1 MYRDDPAATYASVA
15 KNLGVSSETL
25 RNWVKQARKQQAES
39 PRFQAPTSEN
49 EGLVGYDAVIA
60 EENRRLRAEL
70 DKVKAE
76 RDILRKAAKYF
87 GGRDELVSR
96 FQFVHEHRTRWSVK
110 RLCAALEVSR
120 QGYYQWR
127 DRAPARAAK
136 AASDA
141 AATVRIKAFHR
152 RSKGTYGSPRIT
164 VDLREAG
171 EKVNRKRVA
180 RLMRVAGIEGVTLR
194 RRRPAP
200 PLEDPGEAA
209 APDRLKR
216 DFTAPAPNE
225 RYVGD
230 ITYLPVGDSSFLYL
244 ATVID
249 LFSRRL
255 VGWAIADHMRTD
267 LVETALRRAHC
278 IRGGLAGALIHTD
291 RGSQYVSAQF
301 ATCCKELGVMQSR
314 ARVGSSADNALA
326 ESFNATLKREV
337 LQGRRTF
344 ANALEARFQVESWIT
359 DYNTTRRHSSLGQIS
374 PIDYEQ

>member
-1 MYRDDPAATYASVA
+1 M
-15 KNLGVSSETL
+15 
-25 RNWVKQARKQQAES
+25 
-39 PRFQAPTSEN
+39 
-49 EGLVGYDAVIA
+49 
-60 EENRRLRAEL
+60 
-70 DKVKAE
+70 
-76 RDILRKAAKYF
+76 
-87 GGRDELVSR
+87 SR
-96 FQFVHEHRTRWSVK
+96 FQFVDEYRHEFTVK
-110 RLCAALEVSR
+110 RLCETLGVSR
-120 QGYYQWR
+120 QGYYQWK

-141 AATVRIKAFHR
+141 AATARIKAFHR
-152 RSKGTYGSPRIT
+152 ASKGTYGSPRIT
-164 VDLREAG
+164 ASLHEAG
-171 EKVNRKRVA
+171 ERVNRKRVA
-180 RLMRVAGIEGVTLR
+180 RLMRVAGIEGVRLR

-200 PLEDPGEAA
+200 PPEDPGAA
-209 APDRLKR
+209 AVTDRLGR
-216 DFTAPAPNE
+216 DFTAPKPNT

-230 ITYLPVGDSSFLYL
+230 ITYLPVADGSFLYL

-249 LFSRRL
+249 LYSRRL
-255 VGWAIADHMRTD
+255 TGWAIADHMRTD

-278 IRGGLAGALIHTD
+278 IRGTLTGALMHTD

-301 ATCCKELGVMQSR
+301 AKCCNELGVMQSR

-374 PIDYEQ
+374 PIDYEQRQASLAIAA

>member
-1 MYRDDPAATYASVA
+1 M
-15 KNLGVSSETL
+15 
-25 RNWVKQARKQQAES
+25 
-39 PRFQAPTSEN
+39 
-49 EGLVGYDAVIA
+49 
-60 EENRRLRAEL
+60 
-70 DKVKAE
+70 
-76 RDILRKAAKYF
+76 
-87 GGRDELVSR
+87 SR
-96 FQFVHEHRTRWSVK
+96 FQFVHDHRTRWSVK

-141 AATVRIKAFHR
+141 AATVKIKAFHR
-152 RSKGTYGSPRIT
+152 ASKGTYGSPRIT
-164 VDLREAG
+164 ADLHEAG

-180 RLMRVAGIEGVTLR
+180 RLMRVAGIEGVRLK

-200 PLEDPGEAA
+200 PPEDADAA
-209 APDRLKR
+209 AVPDRLRR
-216 DFTAPAPNE
+216 DFTAGAPNE

-230 ITYLPVGDSSFLYL
+230 ITYLPIEGGSFLYL

-255 VGWAIADHMRTD
+255 VGWAIADHMRAD
-267 LVETALRRAHC
+267 LVETSLRRAHF
-278 IRGGLAGALIHTD
+278 IRGSIKGALMHTD

-301 ATCCKELGVMQSR
+301 AKCCTELGVLQSR

-344 ANALEARFQVESWIT
+344 TNALEARFQVEAWIGH
-359 DYNTTRRHSSLGQIS
+359 YNTVRRHSSLGQIS
-374 PIDYEQ
+374 PIDYEQRQASLALAA

>member
-1 MYRDDPAATYASVA
+1 
-15 KNLGVSSETL
+15 
-25 RNWVKQARKQQAES
+25 
-39 PRFQAPTSEN
+39 
-49 EGLVGYDAVIA
+49 
-60 EENRRLRAEL
+60 
-70 DKVKAE
+70 
-76 RDILRKAAKYF
+76 
-87 GGRDELVSR
+87 VSR

-127 DRAPARAAK
+127 DRVPARAAK

-152 RSKGTYGSPRIT
+152 ASKGTYGSPRIT
-164 VDLREAG
+164 VDLHEAG
-171 EKVNRKRVA
+171 EAINRKRVA
-180 RLMRVAGIEGVTLR
+180 RLMRVAGIEGVRLR
-194 RRRPAP
+194 LRRPAP
-200 PLEDPGEAA
+200 PPEDADVQDV
-209 APDRLKR
+209 PDRLRR
-216 DFTAPAPNE
+216 DFTAEEPNA

-230 ITYLPVGDSSFLYL
+230 ITYLPIADGSFLYL

-267 LVETALRRAHC
+267 LVETALRRAHF
-278 IRGGLAGALIHTD
+278 IRGSIKGALIHTD
-291 RGSQYVSAQF
+291 RGTQYVSGQF
-301 ATCCKELGVMQSR
+301 AKCCTELGVLQSR

-344 ANALEARFQVESWIT
+344 TNALEARFQVESW
-359 DYNTTRRHSSLGQIS
+359 SLALAA
-374 PIDYEQ
+374 

>member
-1 MYRDDPAATYASVA
+1 
-15 KNLGVSSETL
+15 
-25 RNWVKQARKQQAES
+25 
-39 PRFQAPTSEN
+39 
-49 EGLVGYDAVIA
+49 
-60 EENRRLRAEL
+60 
-70 DKVKAE
+70 
-76 RDILRKAAKYF
+76 
-87 GGRDELVSR
+87 VSR

-127 DRAPARAAK
+127 DRAGARAAK

-141 AATVRIKAFHR
+141 AATARIKAYHR
-152 RSKGTYGSPRIT
+152 ASKGTYGSPRIT
-164 VDLREAG
+164 IDLHKAG

-180 RLMRVAGIEGVTLR
+180 RLMRVAGIQGIRLG

-200 PLEDPGEAA
+200 PIEDPAA
-209 APDRLKR
+209 AAVPDRLMR
-216 DFTAPAPNE
+216 DFTSPEPNA

-230 ITYLPVGDSSFLYL
+230 ITYLPIEDGSFLYL

-249 LFSRRL
+249 LYSRRL

-267 LVETALRRAHC
+267 LVETALRRAHV
-278 IRGGLAGALIHTD
+278 IRGSIKGALMHTD

-301 ATCCKELGVMQSR
+301 AKCCNELGVLQSR

-344 ANALEARFQVESWIT
+344 TNTFEAHFQVESWIS
-359 DYNTTRRHSSLGQIS
+359 DYNTVRRHSSLGYRS
-374 PIDYEQ
+374 PIDYEQRHASLARAA

>member
-1 MYRDDPAATYASVA
+1 M
-15 KNLGVSSETL
+15 
-25 RNWVKQARKQQAES
+25 
-39 PRFQAPTSEN
+39 
-49 EGLVGYDAVIA
+49 
-60 EENRRLRAEL
+60 
-70 DKVKAE
+70 
-76 RDILRKAAKYF
+76 
-87 GGRDELVSR
+87 SR

-136 AASDA
+136 AASDT
-141 AATVRIKAFHR
+141 AATARIKAFHA

-164 VDLREAG
+164 VDLRESG

-180 RLMRVAGIEGVTLR
+180 RLMRLAGIEGVRLR
-194 RRRPAP
+194 RKRPAP
-200 PLEDPGEAA
+200 PPEDDDAA
-209 APDRLKR
+209 AVPDRLGR
-216 DFTAPAPNE
+216 DFTAEEPNT

-230 ITYLPVGDSSFLYL
+230 ITYLPIGDGSFLYL

-278 IRGGLAGALIHTD
+278 IRGGLDGALMHTD

-301 ATCCKELGVMQSR
+301 AKCCTELGVLQSR

-326 ESFNATLKREV
+326 ESFNASLKREV

-344 ANALEARFQVESWIT
+344 ANALEARFQVESWIG
-359 DYNTTRRHSSLGQIS
+359 DYNTIRRHSSLGQIS
-374 PIDYEQ
+374 PIDYEQRQASLALAA

>member
-1 MYRDDPAATYASVA
+1 M
-15 KNLGVSSETL
+15 
-25 RNWVKQARKQQAES
+25 
-39 PRFQAPTSEN
+39 
-49 EGLVGYDAVIA
+49 
-60 EENRRLRAEL
+60 
-70 DKVKAE
+70 
-76 RDILRKAAKYF
+76 
-87 GGRDELVSR
+87 SR

-141 AATVRIKAFHR
+141 AATAKIKMFHQA
-152 RSKGTYGSPRIT
+152 SKGAYGSPRIT

-171 EKVNRKRVA
+171 ERVNRKRVA
-180 RLMRVAGIEGVTLR
+180 RLMREAGIEGVTLR

-200 PLEDPGEAA
+200 PPEAA
-209 APDRLKR
+209 DAAAVPDRLKR
-216 DFTAPAPNE
+216 DFTAQAPNT

-230 ITYLPVGDSSFLYL
+230 ITYLPIEGGSFLYL

-249 LFSRRL
+249 LYSRRL
-255 VGWAIADHMRTD
+255 AGWAIDDHMRTD
-267 LVETALRRAHC
+267 LVEKSLRRAHY
-278 IRGGLAGALIHTD
+278 IRGSINGALMHTD

-301 ATCCKELGVMQSR
+301 AACCNELGVLQSR

-344 ANALEARFQVESWIT
+344 TNALEARSQVESWIGG
-359 DYNTTRRHSSLGQIS
+359 YNTTRRHSSLDQIS
-374 PIDYEQ
+374 PIDYEQRHASLALAA